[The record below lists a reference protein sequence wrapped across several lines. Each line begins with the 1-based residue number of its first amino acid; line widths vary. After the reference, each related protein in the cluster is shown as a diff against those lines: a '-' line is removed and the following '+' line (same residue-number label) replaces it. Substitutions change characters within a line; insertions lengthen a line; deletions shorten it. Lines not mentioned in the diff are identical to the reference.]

1 LPAFARCTD
10 ADPAGGKR
18 LATLVGSVNNRLRRQ
33 DIAGSPPAVA
43 LGLALAER
51 MPSFLAQMEARV
63 AEMDERNP
71 LLPEDFRQRERL
83 TRQYATLLIG
93 RWLVSAVS
101 ASEEEA
107 GWISEQGRVAAGAGL
122 PIAAVAKHYFMWRD
136 NTGQF
141 LQDLATELATPAPV
155 VEAVLQVV
163 RSSADASILRLV
175 RDYDQEVHRLRE
187 LLHAEQSSLR
197 HQALHDPLTS
207 LPNRLL
213 FYDRLDQA
221 LATYRRDEIPFSL
234 MLLDLNRFK
243 EINDTLG
250 HQTGDLVLRHL
261 SSQLRPML
269 READTLARW
278 GGDEFGIVLPGAD
291 LRQALGVA
299 ARLQQALSTPLITQ
313 GFRLT
318 PEGSI
323 GVATCPEHGID
334 GETLLRHADV
344 ALYIAK
350 RAVRGI
356 ATYDAGQIDEAK
368 AQA

>member
-1 LPAFARCTD
+1 M
-10 ADPAGGKR
+10 
-18 LATLVGSVNNRLRRQ
+18 NNPLRRQ
-33 DIAGSPPAVA
+33 DTAGSPPAVA
-43 LGLALAER
+43 LGLTLAER
-51 MPSFLAQMEARV
+51 MPSFLAQMEARIQ
-63 AEMDERNP
+63 EMDERNP
-71 LLPEDFRQRERL
+71 VLPEEFRLRERL

-93 RWLVSAVS
+93 RWLVSGAS

-136 NTGQF
+136 NTNAF
-141 LQDLATELATPAPV
+141 LQELATELETPEPV
-155 VEAVLQVV
+155 IEAALQGV

-175 RDYDQEVHRLRE
+175 RDYDHEMHRLRE

-197 HQALHDPLTS
+197 HQALHDALTG
-207 LPNRLL
+207 LPNRSL

-221 LATYRRDEIPFSL
+221 LAGYRREQVGFSV

-261 SSQLRPML
+261 SSQLRPLL
-269 READTLARW
+269 REVDTLARW
-278 GGDEFGIVLPGAD
+278 GGDEFGIILPTAD
-291 LRQALGVA
+291 LRQALRVA
-299 ARLQQALSTPLITQ
+299 ARLQQALATPLIAQ
-313 GFRLT
+313 GFRLR
-318 PEGSI
+318 PESSI
-323 GVATCPEHGID
+323 GIATCPEHGIE
-334 GETLLRHADV
+334 GEALLQHADV

-350 RAVRGI
+350 RAHGGI
-356 ATYDAGQIDEAK
+356 ATYDAGGINEAT